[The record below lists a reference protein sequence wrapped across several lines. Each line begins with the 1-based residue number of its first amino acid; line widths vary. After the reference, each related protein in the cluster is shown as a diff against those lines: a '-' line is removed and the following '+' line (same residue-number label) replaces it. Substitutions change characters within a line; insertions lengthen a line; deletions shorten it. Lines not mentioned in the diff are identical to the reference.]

1 MGDIVVMTGVVQ
13 AAEIFR
19 DWDDPQ
25 GIGVRCLT
33 IFGLLLINGLFVAA
47 EYALV
52 RVQKNQLDVLAES
65 GKASARLAGQLTE
78 RLDAYLSACQLGI
91 TMASI
96 ALGWIGLPLVAHLL
110 QPLLAMG
117 TLGDNWVLG
126 LSFIIAFGLAVFLH
140 VVIGELIPKFL
151 ATHSELGTAMILAR
165 PLRGFYLLFC
175 WPIAALNFTA
185 EWLVR
190 VVFRIDAA
198 AEREKVHSGEEL
210 RFLVEQTEQGE
221 DVTDTE
227 REILMNALELNDLT
241 VRDIM
246 TPRADVVTLDVEKTF
261 EENLEIAIASMHT
274 RFPLVSGHLDK
285 TIGLIHIKDLIGLMR
300 QDDADL
306 QEIRRDI
313 IDVTD
318 DMPLDI
324 LLKTFLAKHAHM
336 ALVKDE
342 FGGSLGLVML
352 DDVVEELVGEIQ
364 DEFDEA
370 DDGFHRLSDDEF
382 IVAGSLALHELANES
397 DLVVESEDVS
407 TVGGYVTH
415 VIGHLPKI
423 GEVVKF
429 GGYEAKVTLADERMV
444 SEIRFRRLDPESEAA
459 EAPEAPEASGET
471 SAPDSFAA
479 ALHDRGGSDPDIAHS

>member
-1 MGDIVVMTGVVQ
+1 MIGVVE

-19 DWDDPQ
+19 DWDDPKD
-25 GIGVRCLT
+25 IGMRCLT
-33 IFGLLLINGLFVAA
+33 ILGLVLLNGLFVAG

-52 RVQKNQLDVLAES
+52 RVQKNQLDVLAEA
-65 GKASARLAGQLTE
+65 GKTSARLAGKLTGQLNT
-78 RLDAYLSACQLGI
+78 YLSACQLGI

-96 ALGWIGLPLVAHLL
+96 ALGWIGLPLVARLL

-117 TLGDNWVLG
+117 ALGDGWVFW
-126 LSFIIAFGLAVFLH
+126 LSLMMAFGLVVFLH

-151 ATHSELGTAMILAR
+151 AIHSELGTAMILAR

-175 WPIAALNFTA
+175 WLIAALNFTA

-190 VVFRIDAA
+190 VIFRIDAA
-198 AEREKVHSGEEL
+198 AERDKVHSGEEL

-246 TPRADVVTLDVEKTF
+246 TPRPDVVTLDVEKTF
-261 EENLEIAIASMHT
+261 EENIEVAITSRHT
-274 RFPLVSGHLDK
+274 RFPLVSGHLDQ

-300 QDDADL
+300 QDNADL
-306 QEIRRDI
+306 QTIRRDI
-313 IDVTD
+313 MNVTD
-318 DMPLDI
+318 SMPLDI
-324 LLKTFLAKHAHM
+324 LLKTFLAKHAHV

-370 DDGFHRLSDDEF
+370 DDGFLRLNDDEF
-382 IVAGSLALHELANES
+382 IVAGSLALHELSSES

-423 GEVVKF
+423 GEVVNI
-429 GGYEAKVTLADERMV
+429 GGYEAKVTLADKRSV
-444 SEIRFRRLDPESEAA
+444 SEVQFRRLDPESEAY
-459 EAPEAPEASGET
+459 GEISPT
-471 SAPDSFAA
+471 NSFAA
-479 ALHDRGGSDPDIAHS
+479 ALNDGATSDPDIAHS

>member
-1 MGDIVVMTGVVQ
+1 MEEIASVMAVIEAV
-13 AAEIFR
+13 EIFR
-19 DWDDPQ
+19 DWDDPKD
-25 GIGVRCLT
+25 IGLRCLT
-33 IFGLLLINGLFVAA
+33 IFGLLVLNGLFVAA

-52 RVQKNQLDVLAES
+52 RVQRNQLDVLAEA
-65 GKASARLAGQLTE
+65 GKPSARLAGALTE

-96 ALGWIGLPLVAHLL
+96 ALGWVGLPLIARLI

-117 TLGDNWVLG
+117 AIGDNWILW
-126 LSFIIAFGLAVFLH
+126 LSIIIAFGLVVFLH

-151 ATHSELGTAMILAR
+151 ATHSELGTAMVLAR

-175 WPIAALNFTA
+175 WLIAALNFAA

-198 AEREKVHSGEEL
+198 AERDKVHSGEEL
-210 RFLVEQTEQGE
+210 RILVEQTEQGE

-241 VRDIM
+241 VRDII
-246 TPRADVVTLDVEKTF
+246 TPRADVVTLDLEKSF
-261 EENLEIAIASMHT
+261 DENLEIAISSRHT
-274 RFPLVSGHLDK
+274 RFPLVAGHLDQ
-285 TIGLIHIKDLIGLMR
+285 TIGLIHIKDLIGQMR
-300 QDDADL
+300 EDNADL
-306 QEIRRDI
+306 KEIRRDI

-318 DMPLDI
+318 SMPLDI
-324 LLKTFLAKHAHM
+324 LLKTFLAKHAHL

-415 VIGHLPKI
+415 VIGHLPKV
-423 GEVVKF
+423 GETVRF
-429 GGYEAKVTLADERMV
+429 GGYEAKVTLADERSV
-444 SEIRFRRLDPESEAA
+444 SEVRFRRTDPGDISAGTNPES
-459 EAPEAPEASGET
+459 PVS
-471 SAPDSFAA
+471 DSFAA
-479 ALHDRGGSDPDIAHS
+479 VLNEGGKQDQDIARS